1 MFKAIRQLTLYK
13 LPTENTKPVNYH
25 HKKKYYSFFKFRK
38 TFNENNIKKFQIYH
52 IFLFWLKGKL
62 SRTQFL
68 ALSGILVG
76 ITAGLAGVI
85 LKSLVHYI
93 RHITTEDIKFEEKVL
108 YFAIFPFLGILL
120 TALIVKY
127 VFKNQSRKGIG
138 AILFE
143 IAQNA
148 SFVNPIKKYSQIIQS
163 AITVGLGGS
172 AGLESP
178 IAVTGS
184 AIGSNYAVT
193 YKLSYKER
201 TLLLAAGATAG
212 IASSFN
218 APIAG
223 IMFALEILL
232 TGIVFTDFIPL
243 VIASICGSLVSKVIL
258 NESVLFQFTERNQFD
273 YTNTPYYIILGILCG
288 FYARYFVVMNQKV
301 DLFFERIG
309 LDTIKRAIFAG
320 AMLSIMCVLL
330 PPLYGEGYDFIKHI
344 INDNPSEILQNS
356 IFRYFRYSNL
366 ALVLFL
372 IFVLLLKAFA
382 TPVTIFGGGNGG
394 NFAPTL
400 FAGGTLGFLF
410 ALCCKIAGF
419 EEVPIINLV
428 LVGMAGVMS
437 GVLYA
442 PLTAIFL
449 IAESSFGYDLFIPL
463 MICGVTSFLMAK
475 RWSNISPELKK
486 LAEEGKIFTK
496 AHDDNLINQIK
507 MRDLMEK
514 EDNYILI
521 SESFEYLIHYFTNTD
536 KNLVAVIDEHKH
548 FLGVISLDDLRPYL
562 FNEHKAPLSI
572 AKMMHPAANIIHID
586 DHRVTAFKKFD
597 QSNAWV
603 LPVVNDYN
611 EFLGFISKRSL
622 LSAYRQQLQEFSQE

>member
-1 MFKAIRQLTLYK
+1 MKN
-13 LPTENTKPVNYH
+13 E
-25 HKKKYYSFFKFRK
+25 HKKKPFSFLKHIKNFKQNNSNK
-38 TFNENNIKKFQIYH
+38 FNFFEVP
-52 IFLFWLKGKL
+52 LFWLKGKL
-62 SRTQFL
+62 TRTQFL
-68 ALSGILVG
+68 TLSGILVG
-76 ITAGLAGVI
+76 LTAGLAGVI
-85 LKSLVHYI
+85 LKSLVHFI
-93 RHITTEDIKFEEKVL
+93 RHLTTEGIKFEEKVL
-108 YFAIFPFLGILL
+108 YYAIFPFLGIFF

-127 VFKNQSRKGIG
+127 FFKNQSRKGIG
-138 AILFE
+138 AILYE

-163 AITVGLGGS
+163 AITVGFGGS

-184 AIGSNYAVT
+184 AIGSNYAIK

-243 VIASICGSLVSKVIL
+243 VIASICGSLVSKIIL
-258 NESVLFQFTERNQFD
+258 NESVLFQFAERNLFD
-273 YTNTPYYIILGILCG
+273 YTNTPYYIVLGVLCG
-288 FYARYFVVMNQKV
+288 FYARYFVLMNQRI
-301 DLFFERIG
+301 DHFFQRLG
-309 LDTIKRAIFAG
+309 LDSIKRAVFAG
-320 AMLSIMCVLL
+320 AMLSILCVLL

-344 INDNPSEILQNS
+344 IQDNPSEILQNS
-356 IFRYFRYSNL
+356 IFQYFKFSNV

-372 IFVLLLKAFA
+372 VFVLILKAFA

-410 ALCCKIAGF
+410 ALCCKLAGF
-419 EEVPIINLV
+419 VDVPFINLV
-428 LVGMAGVMS
+428 LVGMAGVMA

-463 MICGVTSFLMAK
+463 MICAVISFLMAK

-486 LAEEGKIFTK
+486 LADEGKIFTK
-496 AHDDNLINQIK
+496 AYDDNLINQIK

-514 EDNYILI
+514 EENFILI
-521 SESFEYLIHYFTNTD
+521 SDTFENLIAYFTNTE
-536 KNLVAVIDEHKH
+536 KNIVAVLDEHKH
-548 FLGVISLDDLRPYL
+548 FLGIISLDDLRPYL
-562 FNEHKAPLSI
+562 FNEHKTPLSI
-572 AKMMHPAANIIHID
+572 AKMMHPAVNILHID
-586 DHRVTAFKKFD
+586 DHRITAFKKFD

-611 EFLGFISKRSL
+611 EFLGFISKSSL
-622 LSAYRQQLQEFSQE
+622 LAAYRKQLQDYSQE